1 MMMTKRKE
9 HHPANNFHPLA
20 TTERKFRKSKLR
32 RGVEWFDL
40 DIPSSQHIT
49 HAHTHYPIISYHF
62 ISYPWFIPYRTT
74 LDSWQLE
81 NLESRFM
88 SCCILFFLLLLLLL
102 RNYYSLKYCSSLALG
117 NGDGFSF
124 FVVLSSICYFHCLIF
139 WHARQMK
146 SDLRN
151 LTSIRMQSALLFL
164 SAAWV
169 VIMECASS
177 FSRIQ
182 AIRSDIAGTAR

>member
-74 LDSWQLE
+74 LHSWQLE

-88 SCCILFFLLLLLLL
+88 PCCIFSFCCCCFAITIPW
-102 RNYYSLKYCSSLALG
+102 NTDSSLALG

-146 SDLRN
+146 SYSRNYQNHLYECSLRC
-151 LTSIRMQSALLFL
+151 
-164 SAAWV
+164 WY
-169 VIMECASS
+169 
-177 FSRIQ
+177 
-182 AIRSDIAGTAR
+182 